1 MKEEF
6 LMSSVFVAAL
16 VICFVA
22 YLIYKKYKPQTVILL
37 GGMILL
43 AWTIIIGKPLIP
55 KGGTGSNWLDIFKLI
70 ENITSTRIAGLGI
83 MIMSCTGFVKYMD
96 YIGASQRFVEACVRP
111 LRFIKS
117 PYAILPIA
125 YIIGQIMKMAI
136 TSAAGLGILLM
147 STMFPLLRGI
157 GVSAGA
163 AAAVIVTATCI
174 DLGPAAGTSNLI
186 AKTANI
192 SPVTYFSGYQLKI
205 AVPVI
210 ILIAVMQYF
219 VNKFWD
225 KKEGYKPTPES
236 FEHKLRK
243 EEVEHP
249 TPFYYTILPI
259 VPLITIFVFSPV
271 IGSKLNITLVAAM
284 YLGMFVAMVCEY
296 LRYRNLKLVFK
307 SIQEFFD
314 GMGGAFATIVSLVI
328 AGETFAAG
336 LTLSGA
342 IGTVLD
348 ASKAAGFDAS
358 AMTILLEA
366 VVAGSAILTGSGDA
380 SMFSFAGLA
389 PTIAE
394 HSGSNPVALLLPMQ
408 FAATMG
414 RAMSPISAVVLAVS
428 GIAALSPTEV
438 AKRTFFPMLA
448 AIVATSIA
456 VFMLM

>member
-1 MKEEF
+1 MA
-6 LMSSVFVAAL
+6 SVIVAAL
-16 VICFVA
+16 VICLVA
-22 YLIYKKYKPQTVILL
+22 YLVYKKYKPQTVILL
-37 GGMILL
+37 GGIILL
-43 AWTIIIGKPLIP
+43 AWTIIIGNPLIP
-55 KGGTGSNWLDIFKLI
+55 KGGTGNSWLDIFKLM

-96 YIGASQRFVEACVRP
+96 YIGASRRFVEACVRP

-117 PYAILPIA
+117 PYAVLPIA
-125 YIIGQIMKMAI
+125 YVIGQVMKMAI

-192 SPVTYFSGYQLKI
+192 SPVTYFSGYQLKVAI
-205 AVPVI
+205 PVI
-210 ILIAVMQYF
+210 LLIAIMQYF
-219 VNKFWD
+219 INKFWD
-225 KKEGYKPTPES
+225 NKEGYIPQSET
-236 FEHKLRK
+236 FEHKQRK
-243 EEVEHP
+243 EEIEHP
-249 TPFYYTILPI
+249 TPAYYTILPI
-259 VPLITIFVFSPV
+259 VPLIAIFAFSPV
-271 IGSKLNITLVAAM
+271 MGSKSNITLVAAM
-284 YLGMFVAMVCEY
+284 YLGMFIAMVCEY

-314 GMGGAFATIVSLVI
+314 GMGSAFATIVSLVI

-342 IGTVLD
+342 INTVLN
-348 ASKAAGFDAS
+348 ASKAAGFDSS
-358 AMTILLEA
+358 AMTVLLEF
-366 VVAGSAILTGSGDA
+366 VVAGSAVLTGSGDA
-380 SMFSFAGLA
+380 SMFSFAGLT

-428 GIAALSPTEV
+428 GIAAISPTDV
-438 AKRTFFPMLA
+438 AKRTFLPMLL
-448 AIVATSIA
+448 AIVATTVA
-456 VFMLM
+456 VFMLV

>member
-1 MKEEF
+1 
-6 LMSSVFVAAL
+6 MSSVLVAAI
-16 VICFVA
+16 VVCFVA
-22 YLIYKKYKPQTVILL
+22 YLVYKKYKPQTVILL
-37 GGMILL
+37 GGVILL
-43 AWTIIIGKPLIP
+43 AWTIAIGKPIIP
-55 KGGTGSNWLDIFKLI
+55 KGGTGSAWLDIFKLM
-70 ENITSTRIAGLGI
+70 ENLTSTRISGLGI

-96 YIGASQRFVEACVRP
+96 YIGASRRFVEACVRP

-117 PYAILPIA
+117 PYAVLPLA
-125 YIIGQIMKMAI
+125 YIIGQVMKMAI

-163 AAAVIVTATCI
+163 AASVIVVTTCI

-192 SPVTYFSGYQLKI
+192 SPVTYFSDYQLKV
-205 AVPVI
+205 ALPVI
-210 ILIAVMQYF
+210 ILIAILQYF
-219 VNKFWD
+219 MNKYWD
-225 KKEGYKPTPES
+225 KKEGYLPTPET

-243 EEVEHP
+243 EEVDHP
-249 TPFYYTILPI
+249 TPKYYTILPI
-259 VPLITIFVFSPV
+259 VPLIAIFVFSPV
-271 IGSKLNITLVAAM
+271 VGSKLNITLVAAM
-284 YLGMFVAMVCEY
+284 YLGMFLAMICEY
-296 LRYRNLKLVFK
+296 CRYRDLKLVFK

-342 IGTVLD
+342 IGTILD
-348 ASKAAGFDAS
+348 LSKAAGFDAS
-358 AMTILLEA
+358 AMTVLLEA

-414 RAMSPISAVVLAVS
+414 RAMSPISAVMLAVS
-428 GIAALSPTEV
+428 GIAMLSPTDV
-438 AKRTFFPMLA
+438 AKRTFVPMLA
-448 AIVATSIA
+448 AIIATTIA
-456 VFMLM
+456 VFVIL